1 MSEKRYNLELNED
14 ERMLL
19 IMSVAQYPPASFP
32 GGFAAD
38 ANYTDKLRLLA
49 RLVTLDSGESSVSG
63 RNSEQ
68 SSPAPGA
75 ARPNPELTHPQR
87 PAAPSPEKEKE
98 KKPPTLFGEQEGERV
113 TLSLLKAEIPEGSR
127 ALRVSWKTGSAWRN
141 ATVWDPN
148 LFEHVKARVL
158 VPTAYWIVRVTKGE
172 KTYYNIKGLEC

>member
-1 MSEKRYNLELNED
+1 VSEKKYNLELNED

-19 IMSVAQYPPASFP
+19 IMSVAQYPPGHSSIT
-32 GGFAAD
+32 AD
-38 ANYTDKLRLLA
+38 PNYADKLRLLA
-49 RLVTLDSGESSVSG
+49 RLVTLVSGESSVSG

-68 SSPAPGA
+68 ISPAPGA

-87 PAAPSPEKEKE
+87 PAAPSPEKE

-148 LFEHVKARVL
+148 LFEHVKARIL
-158 VPTAYWIVRVTKGE
+158 VPTAYWIVRVTKDE